1 MSHLLSVPAA
11 AALANLSLSG
21 DRPVI
26 VCDADEVL
34 VKFIAGLE
42 AYLARRG
49 FHLDVSSLAIHGNV
63 RHGPEGDVVA
73 RDQVTELMQAFFAEG
88 TETLEPVPGAAEA
101 LVGLSAHAEIVI
113 LSNVPASDADKRT
126 RNLCR
131 HGMDYPLI
139 PNEGVKGPALAAI
152 AARAHGQP
160 IFFIDDLPHNL
171 KSAAEHAAHSTRLHY
186 MADPRLSRLMP
197 TSAHAHYRPHDWHDA
212 ARFIREHL
220 AGA

>member
-1 MSHLLSVPAA
+1 MSQFLSPPAA
-11 AALANLSLSG
+11 AALESLSLTG
-21 DRPVI
+21 TRPVI

-42 AYLARRG
+42 TFLTGRG

-73 RDQVTELMQAFFAEG
+73 RDHVTELLQAFFAEG
-88 TETLEPVPGAAEA
+88 TETLEPVDGAADA
-101 LVGLSAHAEIVI
+101 LASLSAHAEIVI
-113 LSNVPASDADKRT
+113 LSNVPAQDSQKRS
-126 RNLCR
+126 RNLR
-131 HGMDYPLI
+131 SHGMDYPLI

-152 AARAHGQP
+152 AARAQGQP

-197 TSAHAHYRPHDWHDA
+197 TSVHAHYRPSDWHDA
-212 ARFIREHL
+212 ARFIREIL
-220 AGA
+220 AVT